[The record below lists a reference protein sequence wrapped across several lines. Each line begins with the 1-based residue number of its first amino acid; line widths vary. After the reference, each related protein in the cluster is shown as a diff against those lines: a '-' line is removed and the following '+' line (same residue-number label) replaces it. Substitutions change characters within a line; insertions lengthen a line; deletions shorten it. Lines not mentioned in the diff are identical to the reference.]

1 MLNRDVQPWYKGGR
15 EDPVMRNVRIVAA
28 GALAPFLLLAA
39 PAIGSAGGGGSGG
52 GGGEM
57 PSASA
62 PSYDPA
68 AEYRKGIEAL
78 QASKYKDALSAFKNV
93 LAVAPKDANTNY
105 LAGLSA
111 VGLSDWKKAS
121 GYLEKAVKA
130 DPNLIGAH
138 RQLGVV
144 RAKMGDVPAATAE
157 LDVLKGKAAACADTC
172 PQAAELKSAV
182 AEVEAAI
189 AAGAATKVGVELP
202 RVFLRAAGDG
212 DRAYLAAVSLIN
224 ERRYDAAIAS
234 LQDARM
240 VFGAH
245 PDILTYLG
253 FANRKMGRFDVAET
267 YYRQALAI
275 SPAHRGALEYYGEL
289 KVERG
294 DMAGARANLA
304 ALDRTCSFGCYQAEE
319 LRRWINLGRD
329 PA

>member
-1 MLNRDVQPWYKGGR
+1 
-15 EDPVMRNVRIVAA
+15 MRKARIMAA
-28 GALAPFLLLAA
+28 GVLAPLFLLAG
-39 PAIGSAGGGGSGG
+39 PAIGSAGGGG

-62 PSYDPA
+62 PGYDPA
-68 AEYRKGIEAL
+68 AEYRKGVEAL
-78 QASKYKDALSAFKNV
+78 QASKFKEALAAFKNV

-111 VGLSDWKKAS
+111 YGLNDWKKA
-121 GYLEKAVKA
+121 GGFLEKAVKA

-138 RQLGVV
+138 RALGIS
-144 RAKMGDVPAATAE
+144 RAKLGDIPGATAE
-157 LDVLKGKAAACADTC
+157 LDFLKGKATACADTC
-172 PQAAELKSAV
+172 AAAAEIKGGIADI
-182 AEVEAAI
+182 EAAI
-189 AAGAATKVGVELP
+189 AAGPAAKVSLELP
-202 RVFLRAAGDG
+202 RAFLRSAQDG

-224 ERRYDAAIAS
+224 EHRYDAAIAS

-253 FANRKMGRFDVAET
+253 FANRKMGRFDVAEN

-294 DMAGARANLA
+294 DLVGARANLA
-304 ALDRTCSFGCYQAEE
+304 RLDRICTFGCQQAEE
-319 LRRWINLGRD
+319 LRRWIVLGRD